1 MRHLNQRNTKGET
14 LVETLVAVLVCALS
28 IVMLLMATTT
38 ATDLNKKAEDR
49 DAQLNQEQIAAEY
62 GDYVGTATV
71 DLRRQ
76 DLRRAL
82 SWETMWSPTR
92 SRAGGTSMLTKIPG
106 IAVFSRW

>member
-71 DLRRQ
+71 TFDGKTYGVQLF
-76 DLRRAL
+76 
-82 SWETMWSPTR
+82 
-92 SRAGGTSMLTKIPG
+92 GGDDVVAYQVTSG
-106 IAVFSRW
+106 GN